1 MRSRAVPP
9 SRLSRRRRPARRRRA
24 AWGAAAA
31 ALALAAL
38 AAGAARPRIAAL
50 LAPAGARPAMTP
62 SPARPPR
69 PSAPPVAAPQPAPL
83 PGAGPDRVS
92 RAQLAV
98 LLAAAWNLTP
108 TDIGPAYR
116 DVGPG
121 TPGRAA
127 IEAAAGAGDFGP
139 DPGGAFRP
147 AAAVTRLFL
156 AEALV
161 DALGLGPEA
170 SLLADSPPPVRDAA
184 AIPRRDWGS
193 ARLAVAL
200 ALVPAEGGS
209 FRPTAPVTPAQA
221 TAAVA
226 RARSLTPWDLAPALA
241 PLATRV
247 DVRAA
252 AAATEPDRPVAVS
265 ATVRAGELVLPVPVV
280 WRATGGVVAQGALFP
295 TVSSGA
301 AVVRAQVP
309 GGRASGEVRV
319 RVEAPA
325 RLRALS
331 PPPAVLA
338 DQRVTFAFAVATAGG
353 ETVTADGGRAV
364 RIQLRPPAG
373 PAVAAVPLDRAGVVR
388 FSYRPSVLGTYVLTA
403 SAPHLSPVQV
413 RFSVVPARLGAL
425 SLLVSAPAA
434 VAGGRLAVDGAVATP
449 ARAGRLPDR
458 VPVTLTAVLRRPD
471 GGAVG
476 VGRWQGEVG
485 ARPLPLAR
493 LASLPGPGTL
503 VLDLSSPGGAL
514 APARALVPVAPRGRL
529 SLAPAQTRV
538 TAGQSLVLTA
548 TAPGAPQGTALSLAM
563 VAPDGAPLAPV
574 AQLLS
579 HGRAQF
585 LLTPHQSGRYRLE
598 VSGPGLLPAQ
608 ASLFVLPGP
617 AAALRAALASPFPPA
632 GQGPHLVVAAVD
644 GSGNPVPVPA
654 IDIAWRYAQ
663 GGDGWRR
670 TRLAGGGTLA
680 LPPARGSSCAVA
692 VRLTAPG
699 SGLPP
704 DAQVLPCREGST
716 PGAAAFGPGLF
727 LSYWVARDASPRA
740 IVNAALKAGVRTL
753 YVEVAIPGT
762 GFWGQPGLDRLLPVA
777 HESGIAVLA
786 WVPANLRRPDADLAT
801 ARAALA
807 YRTPDGLGVDGLA
820 ADFEGDL
827 DPHRV
832 AAYLRALRSAAGPE
846 RALCAVAP
854 MPTRLAVPY
863 AAMARYA
870 DVLMPMAYWQAN
882 DVPVAYAG
890 AYRTA
895 LSAVA
900 LVRSQAPSAA
910 VVPILQG
917 YDPDSAGGSGVYS
930 PGLLAERGALAGALA
945 AGARGVAFFQWGTL
959 TPAEWR
965 AVRMAAAMPFG
976 RTAVRPSTPVG
987 AGAPSGSR

>member
-1 MRSRAVPP
+1 VRSRAAPP
-9 SRLSRRRRPARRRRA
+9 ARLTRRRRPARRRRA
-24 AWGAAAA
+24 AWGTAAV

-38 AAGAARPRIAAL
+38 AAGAAHTRIASLLAGAGVRPRT
-50 LAPAGARPAMTP
+50 TP
-62 SPARPPR
+62 SPSRPPR
-69 PSAPPVAAPQPAPL
+69 PPVPAVAAPQPAAL

-127 IEAAAGAGDFGP
+127 VEAAAGAGDFGP

-161 DALGLGPEA
+161 DALGLAPEA

-193 ARLAVAL
+193 ARLALAL
-200 ALVPAEGGS
+200 ALVPSEGGA
-209 FRPTAPVTPAQA
+209 FRPAAPVAPAQA

-252 AAATEPDRPVAVS
+252 APVTEPGRPVAVS
-265 ATVRAGELVLPVPVV
+265 ATVRAGELVLPLPVV
-280 WRATGGVVAQGALFP
+280 WRATGGVVAQGAFFP
-295 TVSSGA
+295 TASSGT
-301 AVVRAQVP
+301 AVVRAQVA
-309 GGRASGEVRV
+309 GGRASGAVRV

-325 RLRALS
+325 LLRALS
-331 PPPAVLA
+331 PPPVVLA
-338 DQRVTFAFAVATAGG
+338 DQRVTFAFAVATADGR
-353 ETVTADGGRAV
+353 TVTADGGRAV

-373 PAVAAVPLDRAGVVR
+373 PAAAAVPLDRAGVVR
-388 FSYRPSVLGTYVLTA
+388 FSYRPSVLGNYVLTA
-403 SAPHLSPVQV
+403 SASHLAPARV
-413 RFSVVPARLGAL
+413 RFTVVPARLGAL
-425 SLLVSAPAA
+425 SLLVSAPDA
-434 VAGGRLAVDGAVATP
+434 VAGGRLGVDGAVAP
-449 ARAGRLPDR
+449 SARATRLPDR
-458 VPVTLTAVLRRPD
+458 VPATLTAVLRRPD
-471 GGAVG
+471 GSEVPL
-476 VGRWQGEVG
+476 GRWQGEVG
-485 ARPLPLAR
+485 VAPLPLAR

-503 VLDLSSPGGAL
+503 VLDLTAAGGAL
-514 APARALVPVAPRGRL
+514 APARALVPVAPRGHL
-529 SLAPAQTRV
+529 SLAPHVARV

-548 TAPGAPQGTALSLAM
+548 AAPGAPEGTALSLSM

-574 AQLLS
+574 SQLLS

-585 LLTPHQSGRYRLE
+585 LLTPRQSGRYRLE
-598 VSGPGLLPAQ
+598 VSGPGLQPAR
-608 ASLFVLPGP
+608 ASIFVLPGP

-632 GQGPHLVVAAVD
+632 GRGPRLVAEAVD

-654 IDIAWRYAQ
+654 VDVAWRYAQ
-663 GGDGWRR
+663 GGGRWRR
-670 TRLAGGGTLA
+670 ARLAGGEILA
-680 LPPARGSSCAVA
+680 LPPARGASCTVA
-692 VRLTAPG
+692 VRLTAPH
-699 SGLPP
+699 SGLRP
-704 DAQVLPCREGST
+704 DAQVLPCREGAP
-716 PGAAAFGPGLF
+716 PGAAFGPGLF

-740 IVNAALKAGVRTL
+740 IVDTALKAGVRAL
-753 YVEVAIPGT
+753 YVEVAVPGT

-807 YRTPDGLGVDGLA
+807 YRTPGGLGVDGLA

-827 DPHRV
+827 DPARV
-832 AAYLRALRSAAGPE
+832 AAYLRALRFAAGPA

-870 DVLMPMAYWQAN
+870 DVLMPMAYWQTN
-882 DVPVAYAG
+882 DVPVTYAG

-900 LVRSQAPSAA
+900 LVRSQAPHAA

-965 AVRMAAAMPFG
+965 AVRMAAAMPFA
-976 RTAVRPSTPVG
+976 RAAAPPSPPSA